1 MAGNRVLIT
10 GATGLL
16 GREVYK
22 TFTENGWSVLG
33 LAYSRA
39 KGDLV
44 KVDLRDST
52 ALEKV
57 FDDFKPHVVVHSA
70 AERRPDK
77 MATDLEGSRQLNVT
91 SSQTIA
97 TLCNKHDSFLIYM
110 STDYVFDGTSPPYT
124 PDDKPNPLND
134 YGSSKRD
141 GEVVTLGCIHSAV
154 LRVPILYGRIETID
168 ESAVTVI
175 YNSVVAGKP
184 VKLSDYEIRY
194 PTHTIDVAKAIM
206 KMASKSMSHPRSLC
220 AGVWH
225 FSAGSN
231 YTKYAM
237 ARVIGEQLG
246 VATTH
251 IEAVRGPTGG
261 VARPYNTQLDSSRT
275 FEVFQCHPTLHFEDT
290 INGILKP
297 FV

>member
-1 MAGNRVLIT
+1 MYN
-10 GATGLL
+10 
-16 GREVYK
+16 
-22 TFTENGWSVLG
+22 TFIENGWSVLG

-44 KVDLRDST
+44 KVDLRDS
-52 ALEKV
+52 AAIERV
-57 FDDFKPHVVVHSA
+57 FDDFKPHIVVHSA

-77 MATDLEGSRQLNVT
+77 MASDLEGSRQLNVT
-91 SSQTIA
+91 STQTI
-97 TLCNKHDSFLIYM
+97 TSLCTKHDSFLIYM

-124 PDDKPNPLND
+124 PDDNPNPLND

-141 GEVVTLGCIHSAV
+141 GEVVALGCTHSAV
-154 LRVPILYGRIETID
+154 LRVPILYGNIETID

-175 YNSVVAGKP
+175 YNLVVTGKP
-184 VKLSDYEIRY
+184 AKLSNYEIRY

-206 KMASKSMSHPRSLC
+206 KMASKSMTYRSLC
-220 AGVWH
+220 TGVWH
-225 FSAGSN
+225 FSAGDN

-237 ARVIGEQLG
+237 AQVIGEQVG
-246 VATTH
+246 VATSH
-251 IEAVRGPTGG
+251 IEPVGGPTGG

-275 FEVFQCHPTLHFEDT
+275 FEVFRCHPTLRFEDT
-290 INGILKP
+290 IKGILKP